1 MPPLPGPPAPRPADA
16 SLRLPFARPDQD
28 RAFGVDVPRYF
39 IEVNIPGY
47 SVEKAVAQARKR
59 QPSPVRATQPTGDG

>member
-1 MPPLPGPPAPRPADA
+1 MPPLPVPPAPRPADA

-28 RAFGVDVPRYF
+28 RAFGV
-39 IEVNIPGY
+39 VNIPGY